1 MAQEYTLEAHKRKEL
16 GKRDVRKLRSE
27 GKFPGVY
34 YSHDSKESIP
44 FYIETKELLN
54 AFKSD
59 AHLYKVEVGE
69 KMRNVVFKDV
79 QYHPV
84 TDEVLHLDLYGVR
97 MDELIQ
103 IKVPIHLIGDCLGEK
118 EDGGKITQPLME
130 LDIKCLPSNIPD
142 FVELDITELRLGDSL
157 HASDVVLSDDVELA
171 TNPDSV
177 IVSVTHGISDAD
189 LETVV
194 PEEEGVEFEDVEGDE
209 VSGEDVGEGAEGQE
223 KKDAESSKE

>member
-1 MAQEYTLEAHKRKEL
+1 MAQEYILEAHSRKEM
-16 GKRDVRKLRSE
+16 GKKDVKILRSE
-27 GKFPGVY
+27 GKIPGVY

-44 FYIETKELLN
+44 FYIETKELFN

-59 AHLYKVEVGE
+59 SHLYKVEVGD
-69 KMRNVVFKDV
+69 KMRNVMFKDI

-84 TDEVLHLDLYGVR
+84 TDEVIHLDLYGVR

-157 HASDVVLSDDVELA
+157 HASDVMLADDVELA
-171 TNPDSV
+171 SNPDSV

-189 LETVV
+189 LETAVL
-194 PEEEGVEFEDVEGDE
+194 EEEGVEFEDAEGE
-209 VSGEDVGEGAEGQE
+209 ESAEEGAEGEE
-223 KKDAESSKE
+223 KKDE